1 MYVLRS
7 KLLGVDSDRSWK
19 IQWFQYGAELGRSS
33 KRDVLCIVLFL
44 ISSGAAIHAHGHK
57 VFVQFVLRDD
67 EFSPIRW
74 KHHVSGGSSIA
85 YSRNIRLHFPDSG
98 AGARFPYEPLPCDR
112 NFEFLST
119 GNFSSCAAL
128 LNCVRQ
134 FNVDGCLRQDT
145 HCDVESVA
153 SHRIAPQR
161 AKRSASAG
169 IRHWGCIFGIGTRSM
184 ACGRTRST
192 KRLPSGLLSPQDPTF
207 TKGEPAVG
215 RGPAPGTVTRFKN
228 RISTPGTFASS
239 RRIMAGGHVP
249 RRTLRGRLGRER
261 CPSFSL
267 SFSPVGVERCRQH
280 ERSFLPLFAHS
291 ARSVTGIYEAIDYVP
306 CRRFDPLP
314 PVPPPSGQLSRL
326 SHENNVKVRPSAE
339 RAVPSF
345 AGETNCR
352 D

>member
-67 EFSPIRW
+67 EFSPIRR

-134 FNVDGCLRQDT
+134 FDVDGKTPTAMSSPSHPTASLPSARSGRHRLGLGTGVVYSALAPGRWRAAEHEARNVFQAACFRPKIPLLRK
-145 HCDVESVA
+145 EN
-153 SHRIAPQR
+153 QR
-161 AKRSASAG
+161 WVRD
-169 IRHWGCIFGIGTRSM
+169 RHLVPLR
-184 ACGRTRST
+184 ALRTGSPRLE
-192 KRLPSGLLSPQDPTF
+192 RLPPRVGSWPAGMFQDGPCE
-207 TKGEPAVG
+207 GVWVANVVPA
-215 RGPAPGTVTRFKN
+215 
-228 RISTPGTFASS
+228 
-239 RRIMAGGHVP
+239 
-249 RRTLRGRLGRER
+249 
-261 CPSFSL
+261 SL
-267 SFSPVGVERCRQH
+267 SLSLSSWSRQH